1 MAAGPPTGPRRGPGL
16 RLLAVAL
23 VVAPILALWPAP
35 FVRAPGR
42 AVCMPADPLTT
53 RKDAFKVTVV
63 YRLGP
68 GPGRSPAWKP
78 RTTIPTLAS
87 FETFRDYA
95 VRFQLDIEAWLYSDR
110 ARLPLEAC
118 EGRWRPAV
126 RDLAFDPAEEEV
138 PSVAQSAAAFDRW
151 VRPMERAA
159 RTRGKYESAR
169 LGTLTWAVWKGILP
183 TLLPMSDE
191 TLRAFLWD
199 CLAFEASFSVLK
211 HAVGAIKAWHSRPG
225 LPVPANGPGD
235 YRRLMS
241 SLARFQGVPR
251 RLIFPIHA
259 EAVRR
264 LLLLPSPPH
273 PACAGVHGRC
283 ETCIQFL
290 HRWLDCLT
298 AAVLT
303 LCCSRCEDGSHLQ
316 SCDLW
321 LDFDGR
327 AGYSR
332 FRGGAA
338 LNVKVQKNDQFR
350 QGHQPRMGVARD
362 PRLDAVQQLL
372 AIIGLLRLE
381 PRPGCTKRADPSSH
395 CPTCPPLFPRWSVR
409 AKRFDLSRQ
418 PSSEDVSAS
427 IVRGLAHVGFDTSLF
442 SGISA
447 RRGGLSTAIEAGV
460 PEAILWM
467 QSGHA
472 ADISARRYVSLRSP
486 KLLYRTWEAFR
497 L

>member
-1 MAAGPPTGPRRGPGL
+1 M
-16 RLLAVAL
+16 
-23 VVAPILALWPAP
+23 
-35 FVRAPGR
+35 
-42 AVCMPADPLTT
+42 
-53 RKDAFKVTVV
+53 
-63 YRLGP
+63 
-68 GPGRSPAWKP
+68 
-78 RTTIPTLAS
+78 
-87 FETFRDYA
+87 
-95 VRFQLDIEAWLYSDR
+95 
-110 ARLPLEAC
+110 
-118 EGRWRPAV
+118 
-126 RDLAFDPAEEEV
+126 
-138 PSVAQSAAAFDRW
+138 
-151 VRPMERAA
+151 
-159 RTRGKYESAR
+159 
-169 LGTLTWAVWKGILP
+169 
-183 TLLPMSDE
+183 
-191 TLRAFLWD
+191 
-199 CLAFEASFSVLK
+199 
-211 HAVGAIKAWHSRPG
+211 
-225 LPVPANGPGD
+225 
-235 YRRLMS
+235 
-241 SLARFQGVPR
+241 
-251 RLIFPIHA
+251 
-259 EAVRR
+259 
-264 LLLLPSPPH
+264 
-273 PACAGVHGRC
+273 
-283 ETCIQFL
+283 
-290 HRWLDCLT
+290 
-298 AAVLT
+298 LT

-362 PRLDAVQQLL
+362 PRLDAIQQLL
-372 AIIGLLRLE
+372 AIIRLLRLE

-409 AKRFDLSRQ
+409 AGRFDLSRQ

-472 ADISARRYVSLRSP
+472 ADVSARRYVSLRSP